1 MVFTNFG
8 DGIMLEIVVL
18 EKVYGDR
25 SGFLKLDRKLKALL
39 GELDVEWK
47 LSAVKKN
54 WVKVSLSGEDEEIS
68 ANIIRHEFGEVPYR
82 LREIEEGRTYRGR
95 FIDLGKV
102 GYGAYV
108 DIGIFSPR
116 PKDALLPL
124 YYLKEL
130 FGDTPLREMAERFGW
145 VDNLPVEVTVTEVEF
160 GAREVEVAF
169 SDAQLER
176 LRGWLEDGFDKLF
189 IAGTVSENV
198 ENALLKTGHGR
209 DVKRLEELGLMET
222 LVVLKKGTQAPG
234 IIKEIGPHIKNAV
247 IGSIRF
253 D

>member
-1 MVFTNFG
+1 MVRMRELV
-8 DGIMLEIVVL
+8 IL

-39 GELDVEWK
+39 GDLEVEWK

-68 ANIIRHEFGEVPYR
+68 ANLVREEFGEVPYS
-82 LREIEEGRTYRGR
+82 LKNVGEGETYRGR

-108 DIGIFSPR
+108 DIGIFTPR

-124 YYLKEL
+124 YYLKET
-130 FGDTPLREMAERFGW
+130 FGEMPVRGMIRRFGW
-145 VDNLPVEVTVTEVEF
+145 IDNLPVEVEVTAIEF
-160 GAREVEVAF
+160 GAREVELAF
-169 SDAQLER
+169 SDAQLR
-176 LRGWLEDGFDKLF
+176 RIKGWISDGYDKLF

-198 ENALLKTGHGR
+198 EKALIRTGHGR
-209 DVKRLEELGLMET
+209 DVRRIEELGLMET
-222 LVVLKKGTQAPG
+222 LLVLKKGTQAPG
-234 IIKEIGPHIKNAV
+234 IIKEIGPLLKGAV
-247 IGSIRF
+247 IGAVKFQS
-253 D
+253 